1 MNKIKLSKRLIKIA
15 SIVKGDTICDV
26 GCDHGKLSYYL
37 LKNNLCKFA
46 YVSDISKPSLEK
58 AEKLLSLEKM
68 PFKSIHCDG
77 LLGFKGISIDECII
91 AGMGGDEIIKIISNS
106 PIEIN
111 SFILSP
117 QHNILEVKE
126 FMLKNNYEII
136 YDKIIK
142 DGHKFYSI
150 LKCIKGKLQE
160 YSIENMYF
168 GKDYGEEELSDLRD
182 YLISEK
188 IKVNT
193 LLSKVN
199 EGKKNNLTKY
209 LNVIEKLQKDWKL

>member
-1 MNKIKLSKRLIKIA
+1 MNNIKLSKRLIKIA
-15 SIVKGDTICDV
+15 NIVSGDVICDV

-37 LKNNLCKFA
+37 LKNNICKFA
-46 YVSDISKPSLEK
+46 YVSDISKPSLDK
-58 AEKLLSLEKM
+58 ADKLLSSENM
-68 PFKSIHCDG
+68 AFKSIHCDG
-77 LLGFKGISIDECII
+77 LQGFTGINIDECII

-126 FMLKNNYEII
+126 FILSNNFEIV
-136 YDKIIK
+136 YDRIIK

-150 LKCIKGKLQE
+150 FKCVKGKSTK
-160 YSIENMYF
+160 YPVENMYF
-168 GKDYGEEELSDLRD
+168 GKDYNLDELNDLKE

-188 IKVNT
+188 NKVNN
-193 LLSKVN
+193 LLTKVN
-199 EGKKNNLTKY
+199 DGKKEQLTKY
-209 LNVIEKLQKDWKL
+209 LNVIEKLQKDWRL